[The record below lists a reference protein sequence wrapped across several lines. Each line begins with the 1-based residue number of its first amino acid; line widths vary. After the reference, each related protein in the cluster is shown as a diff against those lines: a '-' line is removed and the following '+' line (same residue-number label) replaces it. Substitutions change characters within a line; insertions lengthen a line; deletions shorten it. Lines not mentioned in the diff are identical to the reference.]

1 VIRSFLSAWQ
11 KTLRDF
17 TPEAAKCLAPLPH
30 SLYTFSTNLKYSFV
44 ENQSRPGHSLVS
56 QSIVILDFG
65 AQYTQLIARRVREQN
80 VFSVVLP
87 CTASLAEVKACA
99 PAGIVLSGAPWSVYD
114 KDAPPADA
122 RVFELGLPVLGICY
136 GLQFMVHTL
145 GGKVRPAEKREYGSA
160 EVDIVSES
168 VLFQGLAKKLAV
180 WMSHGD
186 EALELP
192 PGFEL
197 MAKTHYAVAGI
208 QNVAKRWYAVQFHP
222 EVHHTP
228 QGTQILKN
236 FIFQICGAKPTWT
249 PQHFIDST
257 VEQVRKQVGT
267 GRALCALS
275 GGVDSSVA
283 AVLVD
288 RALRDKKGKSRL
300 TCVFVNNGVLRK
312 NEFEKVQ
319 KTLRDKLGLHVD
331 AVDETGR
338 FLKKLK
344 GVSDPEKKRK
354 IIGNEFIKVFEKEAR
369 RIEKTEGKVKW
380 LVQGTLYPDVIESR
394 SVRGPSQVIK
404 SHHNVGGLPEK
415 MKLKLIEPLKDLF
428 KDEVRKIGRDLG
440 MPDEILHR
448 QPFPGPGLA
457 VRVLGEVTPERLAV
471 LRECDDIVVSEI
483 KEAGLYTKV
492 WQSFAVLLPVMS
504 VGVMGDMR
512 TYAYTCAIRAVSSE
526 DGMTADWVPLPHDVL
541 KIISTRIVNE
551 VKGVN
556 RVVYDITSKPP
567 GTIEW
572 E

>member
-1 VIRSFLSAWQ
+1 MESQSKPRSS
-11 KTLRDF
+11 
-17 TPEAAKCLAPLPH
+17 
-30 SLYTFSTNLKYSFV
+30 
-44 ENQSRPGHSLVS
+44 QSKLTSSSPI

-65 AQYTQLIARRVREQN
+65 AQYTQLIARRIREQN

-87 CTASLAEVKACA
+87 CTASLSEIKNCGPV
-99 PAGIVLSGAPWSVYD
+99 GIVLSGAPWSVYD

-122 RVFELGLPVLGICY
+122 HLFELGFPVLGICY

-145 GGKVRPAEKREYGSA
+145 GGKVRPAEKREYGHA
-160 EVDIVSES
+160 EIDIVAES
-168 VLFQGLAKKLAV
+168 PLFRGLARRQPV

-192 PGFEL
+192 SGFEL
-197 MAKTHYAVAGI
+197 TAKTAHAVAGI
-208 QNVAKRWYAVQFHP
+208 QNLAKKWFAVQFHP
-222 EVHHTP
+222 EVHHTHK
-228 QGTQILKN
+228 GTEILRN
-236 FIFQICGAKPTWT
+236 FVFNICGAKPTWT
-249 PQHFIDST
+249 PQHFIDSS
-257 VEQVRKQVGT
+257 VEQVRSQVGS
-267 GRALCALS
+267 GRAICALS

-288 RALRDKKGKSRL
+288 RALRDAKRNSRL
-300 TCVFVNNGVLRK
+300 TCIFVNNGVLRK
-312 NEFEKVQ
+312 NEFQKVQ
-319 KTLRDKLGLHVD
+319 KTLRDKLGLRLD
-331 AVDETGR
+331 AVDATDR
-338 FLKKLK
+338 FLSKLK
-344 GVSDPEKKRK
+344 GVTDPEKKRK
-354 IIGNEFIKVFEKEAR
+354 IIGNEFIKVFEREAR
-369 RIEKTEGKVKW
+369 RIEKEEGKVKW

-440 MPDEILHR
+440 IPEEILQR

-457 VRVLGEVTPERLAV
+457 VRVLGEVTPERLAL
-471 LRECDDIVVSEI
+471 LRECDEIVVSEI
-483 KEAGLYTKV
+483 KNAGLYTKI
-492 WQSFAVLLPVMS
+492 WQSFAVLLPIMS

-526 DGMTADWVPLPHDVL
+526 DGMTADWVPLPYDVL
-541 KIISTRIVNE
+541 KSISTRIVNE

-556 RVVYDITSKPP
+556 RVVYDVTSKPP